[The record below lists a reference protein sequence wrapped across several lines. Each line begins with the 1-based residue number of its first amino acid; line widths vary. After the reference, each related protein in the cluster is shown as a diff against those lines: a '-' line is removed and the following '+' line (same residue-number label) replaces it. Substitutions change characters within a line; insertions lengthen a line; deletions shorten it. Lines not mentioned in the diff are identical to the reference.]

1 MFKTL
6 VIVGAV
12 LALAPAVARAQQAPA
27 PGHET
32 AGGHEP
38 AEGSGGT
45 DLKGREPAV
54 PHHVHARAT
63 PVTHENTGA
72 AAHSDLKGKRTSYHH
87 TRVRQPA
94 TPVTH
99 ESSGSPE
106 SAIQSGSS
114 VR

>member
-6 VIVGAV
+6 VIVGAA
-12 LALAPAVARAQQAPA
+12 LALTPGFALAQQAPE

-38 AEGSGGT
+38 AEGSAGT

-54 PHHVHARAT
+54 PHHVHAHAT

-72 AAHSDLKGKRTSYHH
+72 TAHSDLKGKRTSYHR
-87 TRVRQPA
+87 TRVHQPA

-99 ESSGSPE
+99 ESDGNPE
-106 SAIQSGSS
+106 PAIQSGGG